1 SLYFCQSLCRHCALL
16 SFLHDALPIWTG
28 WTPSASASPSAVM
41 TSWPSSAAAG
51 SRQELIEVQRVP
63 PSASGRAIMIAQ
75 APHSPSAQPCL
86 AAVRP
91 WPRRKSRAFMYVGPS
106 NSRVSP
112 LTETSAIERSVVV
125 ADIAFT
131 SCASSLRRTMHGWSA
146 CYVLRDFWLSMRT
159 AVKNIVVSPA
169 AGLAAHGDV
178 LIPRVRSAP
187 SARL

>member
-1 SLYFCQSLCRHCALL
+1 
-16 SFLHDALPIWTG
+16 
-28 WTPSASASPSAVM
+28 M

-75 APHSPSAQPCL
+75 APHSPSAQPSL

-125 ADIAFT
+125 ADR
-131 SCASSLRRTMHGWSA
+131 SEERRVGKE
-146 CYVLRDFWLSMRT
+146 YRVLRWVDS
-159 AVKNIVVSPA
+159 KKEK
-169 AGLAAHGDV
+169 
-178 LIPRVRSAP
+178 
-187 SARL
+187 

>member
-1 SLYFCQSLCRHCALL
+1 
-16 SFLHDALPIWTG
+16 
-28 WTPSASASPSAVM
+28 
-41 TSWPSSAAAG
+41 
-51 SRQELIEVQRVP
+51 
-63 PSASGRAIMIAQ
+63 
-75 APHSPSAQPCL
+75 
-86 AAVRP
+86 
-91 WPRRKSRAFMYVGPS
+91 
-106 NSRVSP
+106 
-112 LTETSAIERSVVV
+112 SAIERSVVV

-187 SARL
+187 SARLRSHSYCSSSQDSRNRSANEVQDESCRDHPQQPVDIAAASAHDMDEGPGDESDADAVGDGIGQRHRHHGEEDRQRGAEIAHVDLFDLRDHHRADDDEG